1 MKSTVGKW
9 LRWILPLA
17 VLVVMG
23 IFFRDELDFLSDGFR
38 TLRHAQP
45 WPLVVVFITFAF
57 SLLAMAEV
65 MRKLFVAG
73 GVPVSF
79 KECNNI
85 VFASNAW
92 STTLPGG
99 PAFAAILTY
108 KVQRAWG
115 LPWCC
120 AAGFCAF
127 FCDFH
132 TVGRVD
138 RFYRRIF
145 LGCGCGVVVISSI
158 PGVDVGSVRRPVL
171 GFLQYPDRGAVD

>member
-38 TLRHAQP
+38 TLRHARP
-45 WPLVVVFITFAF
+45 GPIVLVFITFAF

-115 LPWCC
+115 ASVVLCGW
-120 AAGFCAF
+120 F
-127 FCDFH
+127 F
-132 TVGRVD
+132 V
-138 RFYRRIF
+138 
-145 LGCGCGVVVISSI
+145 LSSAIST
-158 PGVDVGSVRRPVL
+158 L
-171 GFLQYPDRGAVD
+171 